1 LGELDLRVRAE
12 KIIEA
17 GKTLDVAH
25 LSDNDLD
32 RALAHVAQAHTDL
45 ARAELFEDVAD
56 DLRMKE
62 SMEREHEQIRRTA

>member
-1 LGELDLRVRAE
+1 VE
-12 KIIEA
+12 
-17 GKTLDVAH
+17 
-25 LSDNDLD
+25 
-32 RALAHVAQAHTDL
+32 QAHTDL